1 MKKKAATGGEAS
13 AEPQV
18 NCLCMG
24 IGPKV
29 TSMLQCKSES
39 AWEHLR
45 NSRVEFLKAIRTLID
60 ERIDQIS
67 RSQKKGTTVTV
78 E

>member
-1 MKKKAATGGEAS
+1 MKKKNKTAETGP

-24 IGPKV
+24 LGPKV
-29 TSMLQCKSES
+29 TGMLQCKSES
-39 AWEHLR
+39 AMDHLR
-45 NSRVEFLKAIRTLID
+45 NARVEFLKAVRTLID
-60 ERIDQIS
+60 ERIEHLS
-67 RSQKKGTTVTV
+67 RAEKKGTTVTV

>member
-1 MKKKAATGGEAS
+1 MRRKEAAAEHPT

-24 IGPKV
+24 MGPKV
-29 TSMLQCKSES
+29 TSMLSSKPGP
-39 AWEHLR
+39 ALDHLR
-45 NSRVEFLKAIRTLID
+45 NARVEILKAIRSLID
-60 ERIDQIS
+60 ERIEHLS
-67 RSQKKGTTVTV
+67 RSERKGTTVIV